1 MPAFKLAQSNKFAHT
16 SGADMK
22 ILRRNLSL
30 MLAVRYLNPLRT
42 IFSVITL
49 ICTVGVALG
58 VMVLIVVLSV
68 MAGLQK
74 EMDERFLTFVPHV
87 QISLWENR
95 ENVAISSEQ
104 VDRAAL
110 QEKLAAIPGVTGVS
124 AQVDGQA
131 SLRVANTLQTI
142 TFSSIDPSNASQME
156 PLRDMIVR
164 GEADLGAG
172 LDPLCIISA
181 PTARSLGIGIGDT
194 VTITPLAGGV
204 EDAARIYALIQE
216 PLLLQQ
222 DQQLREALNG
232 FFEGAEVAGNGLRV
246 DPAKVAQLSDMLY
259 ALTDDKLR
267 PGEQELRDTFLN
279 LTANH
284 PEGAPYTAEDQKA
297 WQEALAAV
305 DALDRDREDGK
316 AAKSINE
323 MVMPT
328 DLEVVAIYQF
338 PENLTGPGLYLPLTI
353 AQDAIGFSSSGEDK
367 VQTFNLRLKD
377 PNNPDEVVAK
387 VEQALPD
394 LRASTPEHPCG
405 LQWFVVPWGD
415 RLEQWHRLIA
425 NERTMLSF
433 VLSIISLIAS
443 FCIMAVMFTVS
454 MQRKREIAVL
464 QAIGA
469 TPSKIVGIFAW
480 QGVIIGLL
488 GALLGVGLAV
498 LVLHY
503 RLEIQAMLVSINLDP
518 FPMQAHGIELP
529 AVYDYE
535 MFFRQAFKAFVMVIV
550 AATIPALFIS
560 RQDPS
565 KALRS
570 N

>member
-1 MPAFKLAQSNKFAHT
+1 
-16 SGADMK
+16 MK

-42 IFSVITL
+42 VFSVITL

-87 QISLWENR
+87 EVSLWDNG

-104 VDRAAL
+104 VDRVAL
-110 QEKLAAIPGVTGVS
+110 QQKLAAIPGVTGVS
-124 AQVDGQA
+124 AQVNGQA
-131 SLRVANTLQTI
+131 SIRVANTLQTI
-142 TFSSIDPSNASQME
+142 TFHSIDPTNASQME
-156 PLRDMIVR
+156 PLRNMIVQ

-181 PTARSLGIGIGDT
+181 PAARSLGIGIGDT

-216 PLLLQQ
+216 PLLLQE
-222 DQQLREALNG
+222 DQQLREALNS
-232 FFEGAEVAGNGLRV
+232 FFEGAEAEGEGLRV
-246 DPAKVAQLSDMLY
+246 DPAKVTQLSGMLY

-279 LTANH
+279 LTARH
-284 PEGAPYTAEDQKA
+284 PEGAPYTTEDQKA

-353 AQDAIGFSSSGEDK
+353 AQDAIGFSGSGEDK

-377 PNNPDEVVAK
+377 PNNPDEVVANI
-387 VEQALPD
+387 ERALPD
-394 LRASTPEHPCG
+394 LRASTPEHPFG
-405 LQWFVVPWGD
+405 LQWYVAPWSV

-503 RLEIQAMLVSINLDP
+503 RLEIQAMLASFNLDP

-529 AVYDYE
+529 AVYDYA

>member
-246 DPAKVAQLSDMLY
+246 DPSKVAQLSDMLY